1 MQSHFIPFIL
11 VLCIVAIVM
20 DCGTWGTRKVTSEN
34 ITLAFRETQA
44 FTSKSSVPSH
54 VFVSD
59 ALERSRSKMMNMKG
73 SLVQVGQEASSPIN
87 YLSFN

>member
-1 MQSHFIPFIL
+1 MGL
-11 VLCIVAIVM
+11 
-20 DCGTWGTRKVTSEN
+20 GETRKVTSEN

-59 ALERSRSKMMNMKG
+59 ALERSRSEMMSIKA
-73 SLVQVGQEASSPIN
+73 SLVQEASSPKS